1 MKSKKSVVIMIFI
14 ISILVIVSC
23 TRVNKKIDASKGLFY
38 REGIREHL
46 LNQALLLGSIESNLY
61 FIKEFSDT
69 YSKDELIRRLSYTE
83 GVANSFPSMVTIFNP
98 KDGRNKA
105 VEKLSGCSLEL
116 QYETKKFSQNLNK
129 VIQKLIDEKRFDK
142 NMLKFIKSYHE
153 VYSSIA
159 KNYKQLVKEN
169 NYITDE
175 EINRAIQILNLL
187 EKDIKKLKE
196 LNSKNVA

>member
-1 MKSKKSVVIMIFI
+1 MKSKKFIVIIIFI

-23 TRVNKKIDASKGLFY
+23 NRVNKKIDDSKGLFY
-38 REGIREHL
+38 KEGIREHL
-46 LNQALLLGSIESNLY
+46 LNQALLLESIESNLY

-98 KDGRNKA
+98 RYGDEEI
-105 VEKLSGCSLEL
+105 EKLFGCSLNL
-116 QYETKKFSQNLNK
+116 HYETKKFSQNLNK

-142 NMLKFIKSYHE
+142 DMLKFIKSYHE
-153 VYSSIA
+153 VYSSIT